1 VAGSQDVQH
10 AVEQLA
16 TTLGLPVLVEDDHFQ
31 PLWWSAQDAVDGH
44 RLRSILQRTIH
55 PAAVAMVRRLKL
67 ARATGPVRTPAVP
80 EAELM
85 PRWCVPVRRGST
97 LFGYLWVLD
106 VDGVLAADDL
116 EPASACAVLATAY
129 LAQTSER
136 ADQVEHRLA
145 ELLQRLTA
153 GADTEAVYELVD
165 LQRLDPDPQV
175 IVQAPAQPGGW
186 SVGVDLSAHI
196 VAATHPGGTSGA
208 PLPLAELSVAVR
220 RASATRQ
227 VLRTGARLDP
237 PSWAGLG
244 SWHLIIAAAA
254 ELRPRDIHPAV
265 DRLAELPRT
274 DLVTTARTTLELGG
288 DVAAAA
294 EVLHIH
300 RTTLYYRLDRI
311 ADLTGVDVRTS
322 PDRLDLQ
329 LALRLAAYRAAGD

>member
-1 VAGSQDVQH
+1 MQH

-16 TTLGLPVLVEDDHFQ
+16 AALGLPVLVEDDHFQ
-31 PLWWSAQDAVDGH
+31 PLWWSAQDSVDGH
-44 RLRSILQRTIH
+44 RLRSILQRSIH

-67 ARATGPVRTPAVP
+67 ATAAGPVRTPAVP

-85 PRWCVPVRRGST
+85 PRWCVPVRHGST

-106 VDGVLAADDL
+106 VDGVLTADDL
-116 EPASACAVLATAY
+116 APASACAALAAAH
-129 LAQTSER
+129 LAQTTER

-145 ELLQRLTA
+145 ELLQRLAA
-153 GADTEAVYELVD
+153 GADAEAAYELVD
-165 LQRLDPDPQV
+165 LQRLDPDPRV
-175 IVQAPAQPGGW
+175 IVQSPAQPGGW
-186 SVGVDLSAHI
+186 AVGDDLSAHV
-196 VAATHPGGTSGA
+196 VAANHAGGTSGA
-208 PLPLAELSVAVR
+208 PLPLTDLSVAVY
-220 RASATRQ
+220 RARATSQ
-227 VLRTGARLDP
+227 VLRTGARLEP
-237 PSWAGLG
+237 PSWDGLG
-244 SWHLIIAAAA
+244 SWHLIIAAAP
-254 ELRPRDIHPAV
+254 ELEPSDIHPAV

-329 LALRLAAYRAAGD
+329 LALRLAAYRAAAV